1 MNTVNRFQGVT
12 AGDQT
17 EEAPKNSTLKTMISQ
32 FNSTSTKQTEQFA
45 ARCAECLEPGLVIGL
60 IGNLGAGKT
69 LFVRALVSAFCGE
82 EQVSSPTFV
91 LMQEYY
97 GDFTLYHFDVYR
109 LKDEDEFL
117 EMGGDEYLFGDGVC
131 LIEWADKI
139 IDLLPED
146 RVIIEIAH
154 TGETSRE
161 FHITATGD
169 TSEHFLGQ
177 FTSHDNL
184 IQ

>member
-1 MNTVNRFQGVT
+1 MESHFTSQSIEE
-12 AGDQT
+12 T
-17 EEAPKNSTLKTMISQ
+17 ER
-32 FNSTSTKQTEQFA
+32 FA
-45 ARCAECLEPGLVIGL
+45 ARCADSLAPGLVIGL

-91 LMQEYY
+91 LMQEYH
-97 GDFTLYHFDVYR
+97 GNLPLYHFDVYR
-109 LKDEDEFL
+109 LKDDDEFL

-146 RVIIEIAH
+146 HVIIEIIH
-154 TGETSRE
+154 SGETKRD
-161 FHITATGD
+161 FHITAQGSI
-169 TSEHFLGQ
+169 SEAFMNKL
-177 FTSHDNL
+177 SL
-184 IQ
+184 